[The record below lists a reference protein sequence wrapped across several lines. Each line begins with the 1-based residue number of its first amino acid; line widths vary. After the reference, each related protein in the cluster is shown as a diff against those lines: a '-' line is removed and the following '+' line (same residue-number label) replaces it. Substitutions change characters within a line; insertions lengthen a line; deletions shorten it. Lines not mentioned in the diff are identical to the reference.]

1 MSFRKNKLGGS
12 NLGIDPV
19 LTDIDAKN
27 ILRDSKPRISS
38 ELCFLT
44 NCLNM

>member
-12 NLGIDPV
+12 NLGIDFV
-19 LTDIDAKN
+19 LIDIDVKN
-27 ILRDSKPRISS
+27 ILRDLKLRIFF
-38 ELCFLT
+38 EFCFLI